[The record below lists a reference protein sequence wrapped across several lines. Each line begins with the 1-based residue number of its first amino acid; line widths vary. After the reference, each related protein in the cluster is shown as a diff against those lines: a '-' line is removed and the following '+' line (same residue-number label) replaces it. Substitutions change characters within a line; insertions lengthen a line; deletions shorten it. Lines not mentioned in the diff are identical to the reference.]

1 VKILAMSDIHC
12 QWDKFV
18 VKDMPAADVV
28 VMAGDIT
35 NWGLRQP
42 SEMIKADF
50 LLKVLAR
57 KYKQVLWIPGNHE
70 IAVPPHHFD
79 YSCHYG
85 DITSLYHRACSLH
98 DSGDDARYLFQG
110 VSCSPCYDLPHLADT
125 WDYMT
130 ASEEKEKAVYESLLP
145 CDILVSHSPPLN
157 CLDNAGYVIGKGEVH
172 IGSKYLVEYIEKHQP
187 KLVICGHVHGYGGKE
202 ARIGNTRV
210 VNVAGTWQ
218 ILEV

>member
-12 QWDKFV
+12 QWDNFV

-42 SEMIKADF
+42 SEMMNAVMF
-50 LLKVLAR
+50 MEGLAR
-57 KYKQVLWIPGNHE
+57 KYKLVLWIPGNHE

-79 YSCHYG
+79 KSCGYG
-85 DITSLYHRACSLH
+85 DIASLYHRTYAFY
-98 DSGDDARYLFQG
+98 DGEDEADYLFQG
-110 VSCSPCYDLPHLADT
+110 VSCSPCYDMPGLAGA

-130 ASEEKEKAVYESLLP
+130 ANEGKEKAVYESLLP
-145 CDILVSHSPPLN
+145 CDILVSHCPPLD
-157 CLDNAGYVIGKGEVH
+157 CLDNAGYVIGKGSVH
-172 IGSKYLVEYIEKHQP
+172 IGSRCLREYIEKHQP
-187 KLVICGHVHGYGGKE
+187 KLVICGHVHEDGGKE